1 MGILMNK
8 RKAILLIAVFGTG
21 LFFGALPFLGPLIP
35 GKFPVTVKVDFGI
48 AGKPAVTQTLQVDR
62 KTTPKEAVS
71 MMLPVMSGKVCS
83 SMHDLLEIDGVRP
96 DAVENF
102 WWILTVNGSRRVSP
116 YRTHLKRGDLVEW
129 RYLKEIEGEKSG
141 KEKKL

>member
-1 MGILMNK
+1 MSK
-8 RKAILLIAVFGTG
+8 RRAVVFIMVFCAG
-21 LFFGALPFLGPLIP
+21 LCFGALPFLGPLIP
-35 GKFPVTVKVDFGI
+35 GKFPVEIRVDFGP
-48 AGKPAVTQTLQVDR
+48 AGKPALTRTLEVDR

-71 MMLPVMSGKVCS
+71 LMLPVMSGKVCS